1 MRHKLFR
8 GFTLIELLIVVAIIA
23 ILAAIAIPNF
33 LEAQVRS
40 KVSRV
45 RADMRTAATGLESYA
60 VDNNNKYPPVL
71 NPPAVSYLNRLRP
84 LTTPIAYLTSI
95 FSDPFN
101 IASGEGTGANPA
113 QDPTGRLIPSAERRV
128 LIYWAPPWLIGGSG
142 VDSLHATLSQAT
154 RDILF
159 REMPEEAT
167 KNPNWVLISL
177 SPDQDFDAT
186 DGDDGTPWPNAIQIY
201 DPTNGTISD
210 GDIVR
215 TRQ

>member
-1 MRHKLFR
+1 MRRTWFR

-33 LEAQVRS
+33 LEAQVRA
-40 KVSRV
+40 KVSAV
-45 RADMRTAATGLESYA
+45 RADMRTTATGLESYC

-71 NPPAVSYLNRLRP
+71 NPPAVSFLNRLRP

-95 FSDPFN
+95 FPDPFN
-101 IASGEGTGANPA
+101 KALGEYIGVNPV
-113 QDPTGRLIPSAERRV
+113 QDPTGRLIPAAERRV

-142 VDSLHATLSQAT
+142 VDTLNATLSQAT

-167 KNPNWVLISL
+167 RNPNWVLISL

-186 DGDDGTPWPNAIQIY
+186 DYDDGTAWPNAIQLY

>member
-1 MRHKLFR
+1 MCRTWFR

-40 KVSRV
+40 KVSAV
-45 RADMRTAATGLESYA
+45 KADMRTVVTGLESYA

-84 LTTPIAYLTSI
+84 LTTPISYLTRISP
-95 FSDPFN
+95 DPFN
-101 IASGEGTGANPA
+101 KAQGEAAGANPV
-113 QDPTGRLIPSAERRV
+113 QDPTGRMIPASERRV

-142 VDSLHATLSQAT
+142 VDTLHATLSQAT

-167 KNPNWVLISL
+167 RNPNWVLISL

-186 DGDDGTPWPNAIQIY
+186 DYDDGTAWPNAIQLY

>member
-1 MRHKLFR
+1 MRGTWFR

-40 KVSRV
+40 KVSAV
-45 RADMRTAATGLESYA
+45 RADMRTVVTGLESYA

-84 LTTPIAYLTSI
+84 LTTPISYLTSI
-95 FSDPFN
+95 SPDPFN
-101 IASGEGTGANPA
+101 KARGEAIGVNPV
-113 QDPTGRLIPSAERRV
+113 QDPNGRLIPAVERRV
-128 LIYWAPPWLIGGSG
+128 LIYWAPPWLIGGLG
-142 VDSLHATLSQAT
+142 GDPLHATLSQAT

-167 KNPNWVLISL
+167 RNPNWVLISL

-186 DGDDGTPWPNAIQIY
+186 DGDDGTGWPNAIQLY